1 MMVVMEVFIL
11 VVVLQVIWVMMVGMA
26 DGEMMVVGVEVMVT
40 VVEDRGG
47 SWGNFKTKSC
57 GV

>member
-1 MMVVMEVFIL
+1 MVVMEVFIL